1 MKVKSCHNCI
11 YALKASGGTSTT
23 LVCINKFDCPGQLHL
38 IEQKAPCR
46 NFQAKRSISLRQKT
60 PSSESD
66 GTRLIPLTQGKFAI
80 ADADDYEDL
89 NKYKWCVLKSHN
101 NKFYAVRRKNNKTI
115 IMHRQIMNAPAGL
128 VVDHI
133 DGNSL
138 NNRKSNLR
146 ICTQAQNIHNSRPRR
161 NRSSKYKGVFW
172 DKVNKKWSASIRKGD
187 KRIYLGGFDD
197 EIEAALAYDR
207 KAEELFGEFAY
218 LNFKT
223 TDYTVVRSELNP
235 PRWIK

>member
-1 MKVKSCHNCI
+1 VKAKSCQNCT
-11 YALKASGGTSTT
+11 YALQVSGSTGTEPR
-23 LVCINKFDCPGQLHL
+23 LVCINKSGSPGQLHL
-38 IEQKAPCR
+38 VESEAPCR
-46 NFQAKRSISLRQKT
+46 NFQPNRKIT
-60 PSSESD
+60 PSGNPTLLKDKSI
-66 GTRLIPLTQGKFAI
+66 RLIPLTQGKFAI
-80 ADADDYEDL
+80 VHAEDYEWL
-89 NKYKWCVLKSHN
+89 SQYKWCALKTHD

-133 DGNSL
+133 DGNGL
-138 NNRKSNLR
+138 NNRRTNLR

-172 DKVNKKWSASIRKGD
+172 NKTNKKWIVTIHKGD

-207 KAEELFGEFAY
+207 KATELFGEFAY

-223 TDYTVVRSELNP
+223 TDNTD
-235 PRWIK
+235 

>member
-1 MKVKSCHNCI
+1 
-11 YALKASGGTSTT
+11 
-23 LVCINKFDCPGQLHL
+23 
-38 IEQKAPCR
+38 
-46 NFQAKRSISLRQKT
+46 
-60 PSSESD
+60 
-66 GTRLIPLTQGKFAI
+66 
-80 ADADDYEDL
+80 
-89 NKYKWCVLKSHN
+89 
-101 NKFYAVRRKNNKTI
+101 
-115 IMHRQIMNAPAGL
+115 MHRLIMNAPAGL

-138 NNRKSNLR
+138 NNRKTNLR

-172 DKVNKKWSASIRKGD
+172 NKVNKKWSVSIRKGD

-218 LNFKT
+218 LNMPKG
-223 TDYTVVRSELNP
+223 R
-235 PRWIK
+235 